1 MADFLTNRGA
11 LVMGHKGATN
21 SVTFTSDT
29 IKIGLLK
36 SSAAPDRTANFVS
49 DVVAGSAE
57 ISVSGYSRQTLG
69 SKTVTESDAS
79 SRVEYDAADAAFT
92 GLASGQTIGWAF
104 VYKEVTNDADSP
116 VICILDLTD
125 TPTNGGDITIQ
136 FNSAGVFTLNTT

>member
-21 SVTFTSDT
+21 SVTYTSDT

-36 SSAAPDRTANFVS
+36 SSAAPDRTINFVS
-49 DVVAGSAE
+49 DLVPATNE

-69 SKTVTESDAS
+69 SKTVTEVDGGTNQIQF
-79 SRVEYDAADAAFT
+79 DAADALFSA
-92 GLASGQTIGWAF
+92 LASGQTVGWAF
-104 VYKEVTNDADSP
+104 VYKEVTVDGDSP

-125 TPTNGGDITIQ
+125 TATNGGDITVQ
-136 FNSAGVFTLNTT
+136 FAAAGVFTLNT